1 VVADASAYEVILG
14 IVIGS
19 LLGFSSRKIMK
30 LAERKRLID
39 RQSYV
44 AQYVSLAVLSIG
56 ELHVRAGS

>member
-1 VVADASAYEVILG
+1 
-14 IVIGS
+14 
-19 LLGFSSRKIMK
+19 MK

-56 ELHVRAGS
+56 KRVDRPCDYSMS

>member
-30 LAERKRLID
+30 LAE
-39 RQSYV
+39 
-44 AQYVSLAVLSIG
+44 YVSLAVLSIG